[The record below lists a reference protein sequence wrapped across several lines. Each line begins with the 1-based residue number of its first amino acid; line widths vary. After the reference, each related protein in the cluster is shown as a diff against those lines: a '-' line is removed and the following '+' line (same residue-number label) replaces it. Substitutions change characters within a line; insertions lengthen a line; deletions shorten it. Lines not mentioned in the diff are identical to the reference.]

1 MTNSNSKICPYCA
14 EEIKFDAIKCR
25 YCNEFFDKP
34 IDARKITSSL
44 VENFSSLIK
53 KSIKFYKGEEFE
65 YPKLPRFKEGIQSP
79 YTIRT
84 RFKGIQNKR
93 YSFSLYRDKVVYKNI
108 LYDLSQVRNIACF
121 KAGGYLDGAPPHD
134 VVLFI
139 NLEDSQGDIEIVLGA
154 DNKKRNQ
161 RDIHILFLIFHFLS
175 DVTKENRYAEY
186 IKKFIKDEYF
196 SYVVRHSLRKKNSHK
211 CSDILVNPIKKSI
224 KCKKF
229 TTDATN
235 NIVFDNQNPR
245 EVILYKE
252 EIKRFGRKFRFRVN
266 YDDDIMIPFLKNLND
281 ENSLDYNSSQFRE
294 TIFVNEGE

>member
-93 YSFSLYRDKVVYKNI
+93 YSFSLTCSMSLGSWFCYHKP
-108 LYDLSQVRNIACF
+108 RNGTI
-121 KAGGYLDGAPPHD
+121 
-134 VVLFI
+134 
-139 NLEDSQGDIEIVLGA
+139 S
-154 DNKKRNQ
+154 
-161 RDIHILFLIFHFLS
+161 
-175 DVTKENRYAEY
+175 TYAY
-186 IKKFIKDEYF
+186 
-196 SYVVRHSLRKKNSHK
+196 
-211 CSDILVNPIKKSI
+211 
-224 KCKKF
+224 
-229 TTDATN
+229 
-235 NIVFDNQNPR
+235 
-245 EVILYKE
+245 
-252 EIKRFGRKFRFRVN
+252 
-266 YDDDIMIPFLKNLND
+266 
-281 ENSLDYNSSQFRE
+281 
-294 TIFVNEGE
+294 